1 MYVFCPIIITN
12 APSLTV
18 VITLDN
24 FRMATHVFAVIIGI
38 DTYKSGAVSN
48 LRSCTK
54 DAKKIGQWL
63 INDLGVPMEH
73 IRMLLDSKATKSN
86 VEDAVMEHLVNNPDI
101 EHGDAMFIYF
111 AGHGSQLS
119 APVDWFE
126 DKKPGGFVDILCT
139 YDHDT
144 IDSSGRLV
152 GISDRSM
159 QALLHELAEVKG
171 DNITFVLDCCFSP
184 LRGRTKS
191 RNGQQVRWTP
201 TFKAVP
207 DDLYQGLWTSA
218 RGKPCTRGSGF
229 CESQPKS
236 HVLLAA
242 CEHGGNAMEGKAGG
256 KFTSAFLK
264 TAADIAFH
272 RTSYVRLHDLLIQE
286 TGGIQGPI
294 CNGLNKKKIFFDAV
308 PFIADGQFVPAK
320 LEDKAC
326 LHIGAGAVH
335 GITMGSDFTLHLHNY
350 RGSKNPTLANV
361 RVVETHPTWC
371 VGEVQ
376 STVVSL
382 PTNTWARASRLNNLT
397 PFKVKLK
404 AAFTSFFQ
412 FLKLRRS
419 LPTKTNNGR
428 PSLWGLNVIR
438 IDDKSQADI
447 SLKVDGQDVV
457 IDRYDELLTP
467 ACRRT
472 VKIERKSGI
481 EAINDAARF
490 HLQLHSE
497 NLECPLF
504 NLVKMEL
511 YSLDPL
517 TWRRREPNL
526 LIDGQATIHCD
537 QSAIFTAVIR
547 NKSSY
552 DLWPYLFFMDANC
565 YGITVLYHPDPTLST
580 APLHKHS
587 TLHVGSSKPGSEA
600 LSFALADRNL
610 DSGYL
615 KLFLTSSPVPMNMIE
630 QGPSDEWVHS
640 PKYLELFSLSSAGD
654 NDIWDTSLACLSFR
668 KGD

>member
-1 MYVFCPIIITN
+1 
-12 APSLTV
+12 
-18 VITLDN
+18 
-24 FRMATHVFAVIIGI
+24 MATHVFAVIIGI
-38 DTYKSGAVSN
+38 DTYKSGNVSN
-48 LRSCTK
+48 LRSCAK
-54 DAKKIGQWL
+54 DAKKISQWL
-63 INDLGVPMEH
+63 LNDLGVPKEH
-73 IRMLLDSKATKSN
+73 IRLLLNSKATKSN
-86 VEDAVMEHLVNNPDI
+86 VEDTIMEHLVNNPDI

-119 APVDWFE
+119 APADWFH
-126 DKKPGGFVDILCT
+126 DKEPGGFVDILCT

-144 IDSSGRLV
+144 IDSSGQRLV

-159 QALLHELAEVKG
+159 QALLDELAEVKG

-184 LRGRTKS
+184 LQGRTKS
-191 RNGQQVRWTP
+191 RDSRQVRWTY
-201 TFKAVP
+201 TFKAMS
-207 DDLYQGLWTSA
+207 DDLYPGLWTSA
-218 RGKPCTRGSGF
+218 RGKPFARGSGF
-229 CESQPKS
+229 CESQPKT
-236 HVLLAA
+236 HMLLAA
-242 CEHGGNAMEGKAGG
+242 CEQGAKAIEGKDGGN
-256 KFTSAFLK
+256 FTTAFLK
-264 TAADIAFH
+264 IAADVAFH
-272 RTSYVRLHDLLIQE
+272 RTSYARLHDLLNKE
-286 TGGIQGPI
+286 TSGIHKPV
-294 CNGLNKKKIFFDAV
+294 CSGLSKKKIIFDAI
-308 PFIADGQFVPAK
+308 PFVADGQFVAAK
-320 LEDKAC
+320 LEDTAR

-335 GITMGSDFTLHLHNY
+335 GITIGSDFTLHLHNY

-376 STVVSL
+376 SAEVSL
-382 PTNTWARASRLNNLT
+382 PANTWARVSRLNNLT

-404 AAFTSFFQ
+404 ATFTSFFE

-419 LPTKTNNGR
+419 LPTKANNGR

-438 IDDKSQADI
+438 VDNKSQADM
-447 SLKVDGQDVV
+447 SLKLDRQDVV
-457 IDRYDELLTP
+457 INRHDQLLTP

-481 EAINDAARF
+481 ETINDAARF
-490 HLQLHSE
+490 QLQLHSE

-517 TWRRREPNL
+517 TWHRREPNL
-526 LIDGQATIHCD
+526 LVDGQATIHCD

-547 NKSSY
+547 NKSNY

-580 APLHKHS
+580 APLSKHS

-640 PKYLELFSLSSAGD
+640 PKYLELFSFSSAGD
-654 NDIWDTSLACLSFR
+654 NDIWDTSLACLSF
-668 KGD
+668 KKDDTY